1 MELILDSAELTA
13 FKDIINRIFSFSNKG
28 KITELKIAMAYNHSG
43 EHVDEFW
50 KQVIGAEIATE
61 FFFLCNEGTDVVDIL
76 AMSKDKELINWYPI
90 YNNFHCKIIY
100 AEGVGIYIGS
110 ANLTNKAIMNNFE
123 AGVWIAYEDFTPE
136 YKKELEDYFELLEKS
151 SYDSNAI
158 SDKVQFI
165 QLYCDFR
172 QEIAKEIDKKENC
185 NRAIAGEFKKIFPNI
200 NTNKKT
206 FNGKKQ
212 DKQYHDIQYYKIG
225 CRWSEEGYKHTEI
238 NDIFLKSQVVFV
250 GEEDKHKRTQLLKMK
265 TGDRIGITS
274 GIYLVAVAKLTS
286 DAATLGELDVKI
298 ENKKGV
304 FNMEDHANHAI
315 GARAKVYSLLELNE
329 QPAPRFWF
337 RKFCKINNAEKKQII
352 DNLLKQFTQE

>member
-1 MELILDSAELTA
+1 MELILDSAERTA
-13 FKDIINRIFSFSNKG
+13 FKDIITRIFRNKG
-28 KITELKIAMAYNHSG
+28 KITELKIAMAYNHAG
-43 EHVDEFW
+43 GYIDEFW
-50 KQVIGAEIATE
+50 KQVIGTEIATE

-76 AMSKDKELINWYPI
+76 EMSKDKELINWYPI
-90 YNNFHCKIIY
+90 NNNFHCKIIY

-136 YKKELEDYFELLEKS
+136 YKKELEDYFELLENS

-165 QLYCDFR
+165 QLCRKFK
-172 QEIAKEIDKKENC
+172 QSIATEIDKKKTSDKF
-185 NRAIAGEFKKIFPNI
+185 IAGEFKKLFPNI

-206 FNGKKQ
+206 FNVKKQ
-212 DKQYHDIQYYKIG
+212 DKQYHNIQYYKIG
-225 CRWSEEGYKHTEI
+225 CRWSDEGYNHTEI
-238 NDIFLKSQVVFV
+238 NDVFLKSQVVFV
-250 GEEDKHKRTQLLKMK
+250 GEDDEHKRTQLLKMK

-274 GIYLVAVAKLTS
+274 GIYLVAVAELTS

-298 ENKKGV
+298 ENKQGI
-304 FNMEDHANHAI
+304 FHMEGNEYHAI
-315 GARAKVYSLLELNE
+315 GARADVYPLSKE
-329 QPAPRFWF
+329 QQARFWF